1 MARTFEQ
8 PGDEGPVNKLA
19 IWRNNDAV
27 DDFATLKKNGFSI
40 PLRSIKLQGQLAEG
54 FEGDLLM
61 EHHAV
66 EELLASER
74 VREVKGGRFDIKVNL
89 MRGRNTFFLRSS
101 KSPDDVYRLDVF
113 YRSTLREWVDSILKA
128 LVLVLVVKTFVVQAF
143 FIPTESMQSTL
154 LVGDYLLVDKITYFF
169 RDPKP
174 GEIVVFEY
182 PQEPQKD
189 FIKRCV
195 AVGGDRIAHEDD
207 RLFVNGKALQEPYT
221 QYLKVSPLYASDR
234 RNFVERTVPE
244 GTFFMMGDNR
254 NNSQDSRFWGPL
266 PRWRLIGRAFAG
278 YWPLNRIG
286 LISHTYGT
294 PAPAVGP
301 VAPQ

>member
-1 MARTFEQ
+1 MPRTFEV
-8 PGDEGPVNKLA
+8 PGDQGPVAKLS
-19 IWRNNDAV
+19 IWRNNDAI
-27 DDFATLKKNGFSI
+27 DDFATLKKNGFSV
-40 PLRSIKLQGQLAEG
+40 PLRHIKLQGQLSAG
-54 FEGDLLM
+54 FEGDLLF

-66 EELLASER
+66 EEQMTGDR
-74 VREVKGGRFDIKVNL
+74 VREVKGGRFDLKVLL

-101 KSPDDVYRLDVF
+101 KNPDDVYRLDLF
-113 YRSTLREWVDSILKA
+113 YRSTVREWVDSILKA

-154 LVGDYLLVDKITYFF
+154 MVGDYLLVDKISYMF
-169 RDPKP
+169 RDPVP

-195 AVGGDRIAHEDD
+195 AVGGDRIEHHED
-207 RLFVNGKALQEPYT
+207 RLFVNGKPLVEPYT
-221 QYLKVSPLYASDR
+221 QYIQTPHHFSDPR
-234 RNFVERTVPE
+234 KNFEDRVVPE
-244 GTFFMMGDNR
+244 GHFFMMGDNR

-266 PRWRLIGRAFAG
+266 PRWRLTGRAFAS
-278 YWPLNRIG
+278 YWPINRMG
-286 LISHTYGT
+286 LIHHTYGT